1 MNFNILAELACNA
14 LICMRLHKYF
24 QFLILWNSRVFNLPL
39 KKKKKS
45 PGFSICVLNMGLW
58 LTEDIINCTEHEL
71 FLFGICQ
78 ACSGLNNFN
87 NIADQL
93 ICWMLE
99 DFENDIFYFLFSF
112 IFIYLFI
119 CIGWGVIFITHC
131 TSPCCFTSLVGLL
144 SSNMITLFSGSEKT
158 YYHSFSSSCSLVGL
172 VRCLAFFLP
181 SPAYIAWSK
190 HN

>member
-24 QFLILWNSRVFNLPL
+24 QFLILWNSRVFNLPF

-71 FLFGICQ
+71 FFFGICQ

-99 DFENDIFYFLFSF
+99 DFENDIFFYFHL
-112 IFIYLFI
+112 FIYLYWLGCYVYYTLHKPLLFYQFGGTFKLQYDYSIFWKWKNLLPFLFI
-119 CIGWGVIFITHC
+119 LLFI
-131 TSPCCFTSLVGLL
+131 SWVSAMFGLL
-144 SSNMITLFSGSEKT
+144 
-158 YYHSFSSSCSLVGL
+158 
-172 VRCLAFFLP
+172 P
-181 SPAYIAWSK
+181 SIPRIYC
-190 HN
+190 